1 MIAQVEECPVE
12 ENPWTAI
19 ALTRITLNNFRCY
32 TNLRLELDTAPVV
45 LTGPN
50 GAGKTNLLEAISF
63 LLPGRGLRR
72 ARLHDI
78 TGINRLEKGALL
90 NWTVSASLC
99 CSDVNTEIGTGFKI
113 TQDFPENGRRIAK
126 LNGEEAPS
134 LSTLSEVFSCIWL
147 VPEMDRLFVEAAS
160 ARRRF
165 LDRLVTAFDS
175 AHSRRLGVYEKA
187 MRERTKILRSDSFGN
202 GVTNQGWLNVIEK
215 QMAETGV
222 AIAAA
227 RRAFM
232 ERLILVCQAEVGP
245 FPGVEVE
252 LIGDIE
258 HSLETHSALEVEES
272 IGQQLCKNRDLDRE
286 AGRALIGV
294 HRSDI
299 HVRHFSK
306 NIEAA
311 RCSTGE
317 QKALLIRIILAHARL
332 IALHRGTVP
341 VLLLDEVVAH
351 LDAERRS
358 ALFQEIAFLGA
369 QAWLTGTDRMLF
381 NTFGDNAQFFRVDE
395 GAIRID

>member
-1 MIAQVEECPVE
+1 MRER
-12 ENPWTAI
+12 PWVAA
-19 ALTRITLNNFRCY
+19 ALTRVTLNNFRCY
-32 TNLRLELDTAPVV
+32 TNLRLDLDTVPVV
-45 LTGPN
+45 LTGNN

-72 ARLHDI
+72 ARLRDI
-78 TGINRLEKGALL
+78 TSTNRTDKGALL

-99 CSDVNTEIGTGFKI
+99 CSDVNMEIGTGFQI
-113 TQDFPENGRRIAK
+113 TQGFPENGRRIAK
-126 LNGEEAPS
+126 LNGAEAPS

-147 VPEMDRLFVEAAS
+147 VPEMDRLFVDAAS

-187 MRERTKILRSDSFGN
+187 MRERTKILRCDSLGN
-202 GVTNQGWLNVIEK
+202 GIKDQGWLNIIEK

-232 ERLILVCQAEVGP
+232 ERLIVVCQEEVGP

-258 HSLETHSALEVEES
+258 RSLETRSALEVEES
-272 IGQQLCKNRDLDRE
+272 IGQQLCRSRDLDRV

-299 HVRHFSK
+299 QVKHLSK
-306 NIEAA
+306 GLEAA
-311 RCSTGE
+311 SCSTGE
-317 QKALLIRIILAHARL
+317 QKALLIRIVLAHAKL

-341 VLLLDEVVAH
+341 ILLLDEVVAH
-351 LDAERRS
+351 LDGERRS

-381 NTFGDNAQFFRVDE
+381 NAFGDKAQFFRVDE